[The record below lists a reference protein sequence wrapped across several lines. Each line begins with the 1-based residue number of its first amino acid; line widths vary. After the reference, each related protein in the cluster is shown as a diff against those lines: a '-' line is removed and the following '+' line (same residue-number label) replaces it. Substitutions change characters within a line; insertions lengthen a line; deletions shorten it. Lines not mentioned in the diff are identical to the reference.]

1 MFNKAPSGESNGKTY
16 ETANVDA
23 SPSLFMD
30 KRFAHFPN
38 FDYLPPVNLP
48 EREKQFGDPIGEYIS
63 LNEPADQTFSDIENG
78 LVDRGFTIIDFGDT
92 SRDNN
97 LACQIFEFSKDGVEK
112 LSIVDGGEFDDG
124 DPLSPGR
131 QVYYIG
137 KILVDSTGAE
147 TFYNIFTVV
156 FD

>member
-1 MFNKAPSGESNGKTY
+1 MKAPPGKKFNTTY
-16 ETANVDA
+16 SLANVDA
-23 SPSLFMD
+23 TPSLFMD

-38 FDYLPPVNLP
+38 FDYLPPVNMP
-48 EREKQFGDPIGEYIS
+48 APNQEIGDPIGEYVQ
-63 LNEPADQTFSDIENG
+63 LNEPADLTFEDISQSLSERERTQIN
-78 LVDRGFTIIDFGDT
+78 FGDT

-131 QVYYIG
+131 QVYYVG
-137 KILVDSTGAE
+137 KIIADSTGAE
-147 TFYNIFTVV
+147 TFFNIFTVV